1 MTTEL
6 VARDDDGAAY
16 GLELAEEIFT
26 PERRE
31 AISKFLSIDAENPA
45 FLPFLAI
52 SARYGLDPMTGEIW
66 LIPQQGGKY
75 RPAAGRDGYLKIAR
89 RNPQYKGMRC
99 DVVHARDSF
108 KVRTS
113 FDAETG
119 EASLSVFHEYPDLA
133 DVTREFGAE
142 EGFSPARYRGPVIG
156 AWAIAYFEGRE
167 PFYYYASIEEHG
179 KTKESSSGRKS
190 WQGSWSYTSA
200 MILKAAQ
207 SYVLR
212 IASGTSGIV
221 PVDETVGE
229 GAVVDGGA
237 ERTPEAIVE
246 AELPEWV
253 PEDYAERL
261 AEAIDRSR
269 NVDANLWNEAKLSLY
284 FGGLKEVED
293 VDALIA
299 RIDEETSTELERQAE
314 VVEAEVV
321 E

>member
-6 VARDDDGAAY
+6 VARDDGAAY

-31 AISKFLSIDAENPA
+31 AISKFLSIKAEDPA

-89 RNPQYKGMRC
+89 RNPQYRGLRC
-99 DVVHARDSF
+99 DVVHLRDTF

-113 FDAETG
+113 FDETG
-119 EASLSVFHEYPDLA
+119 KGKLDVVHEYPDLA
-133 DVTREFGAE
+133 DVVRERGSE
-142 EGFSPARYRGPVIG
+142 ENFSPVRYRGPVIG
-156 AWAIAYFEGRE
+156 AWAIAFFEGKE

-179 KTKESSSGRKS
+179 KTKGSGSDRT

-221 PVDETVGE
+221 PVDETIGE

-237 ERTPEAIVE
+237 ERTPEAVVE

-253 PEDYAERL
+253 PEDYSERL

-299 RIDEETSTELERQAE
+299 RIDEETSGELERQAE